1 MNNKRKLNMNKKI
14 TNYMLVPTY
23 FDSLGVKPPA
33 RDPQS
38 FKLDLGSWFRS
49 CDVRYATLN
58 LSWHRTDSRSMS
70 CSVHVVKADT
80 ALMKSS

>member
-1 MNNKRKLNMNKKI
+1 
-14 TNYMLVPTY
+14 MLVPTY
-23 FDSLGVKPPA
+23 FESLGVKPPA

-49 CDVRYATLN
+49 CDVRYATLTPLN

>member
-1 MNNKRKLNMNKKI
+1 MNKEI
-14 TNYMLVPTY
+14 TNCMLVSTY
-23 FDSLGVKPPA
+23 FESLGVKPPA
-33 RDPQS
+33 RDPES

-49 CDVRYATLN
+49 CDVRYVTLTN
-58 LSWHRTDSRSMS
+58 LSWHSTDSRSMS

>member
-1 MNNKRKLNMNKKI
+1 MNKEI

-23 FDSLGVKPPA
+23 FESLGVKPPA
-33 RDPQS
+33 RDPES

-49 CDVRYATLN
+49 RDVRYVTLTN
-58 LSWHRTDSRSMS
+58 LSWHSTDSRSMS